1 MNTVCVLLSGLSV
14 YFNVQVHTR
23 THTNRATHCTP
34 NDVNVGKCAAS
45 SLTPHQSSQ
54 RPRAIKVNRMFR
66 GVNGLLI
73 GALSPVIPKAPNLS
87 RSFVDRPLAP
97 YVFSARRRRP
107 LTLPEVLIDCLHR
120 CELMGCLWVVYGLF
134 NGC

>member
-54 RPRAIKVNRMFR
+54 RPRAIKVNRLFR

-73 GALSPVIPKAPNLS
+73 GALTSHPKSPELITIIRGQAACTIRLLCPAQET
-87 RSFVDRPLAP
+87 FD
-97 YVFSARRRRP
+97 
-107 LTLPEVLIDCLHR
+107 LT
-120 CELMGCLWVVYGLF
+120 
-134 NGC
+134 